1 MDVDDESLSWA
12 LRRPGDHPWT
22 GERIRE
28 LRLRLGLTQEDLAQ
42 RLGARSS
49 TVCRWERGRRV
60 PMRVYQHL
68 LDELD
73 RYEADP
79 GPLRVRPRG
88 KPLITTPPPK
98 REGGHNDHL

>member
-1 MDVDDESLSWA
+1 
-12 LRRPGDHPWT
+12 
-22 GERIRE
+22 
-28 LRLRLGLTQEDLAQ
+28 
-42 RLGARSS
+42 
-49 TVCRWERGRRV
+49 
-60 PMRVYQHL
+60 MRVYQHL